1 MNKESKYNIAVQ
13 YNDEVLLYNTLS
25 NAVCRL
31 SAEEFDTVKEL
42 LNNTD
47 LFEKEY
53 PDVFTQMKKD
63 GYIVDADFNELE
75 YIRFQNRMQIFG
87 DRRLHITINPTLDC
101 NLTCWY
107 CSTEYAKASHNG
119 RMSDETVDA
128 IKRHI
133 RYQITEAKIPALHLD
148 WFGGE
153 PLMFFDEV
161 IYPIASFAKELC
173 DKYGV
178 ILTQHAT
185 TNAVLMT
192 SEMMDKMNQLGFTS
206 FQIPIDGNEL
216 HHNSIKFTS
225 NKEGTF
231 RTVLAHVNELVDRLP
246 NVHIILRINYDR
258 KTLYGISD
266 IIPLISE
273 KAKQHIMVDF

>member
-13 YNDEVLLYNTLS
+13 CNDEVLLYNTLS

-216 HHNSIKFTS
+216 HHNSIKRS
-225 NKEGTF
+225 VI
-231 RTVLAHVNELVDRLP
+231 RTL
-246 NVHIILRINYDR
+246 
-258 KTLYGISD
+258 
-266 IIPLISE
+266 
-273 KAKQHIMVDF
+273 